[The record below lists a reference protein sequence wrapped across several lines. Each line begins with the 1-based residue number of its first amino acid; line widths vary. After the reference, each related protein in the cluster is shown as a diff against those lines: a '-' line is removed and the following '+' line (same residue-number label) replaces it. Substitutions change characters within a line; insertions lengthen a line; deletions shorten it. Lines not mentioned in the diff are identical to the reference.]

1 LEMRLGCKGF
11 IYPALTI
18 FFPFYADVDFC
29 MWVKFQ
35 PFWHSKHETLKSEFI
50 HFSKYAGHAPC

>member
-1 LEMRLGCKGF
+1 VKVLGDMDCLIVDSSALEMRLGCKGF

-29 MWVKFQ
+29 M
-35 PFWHSKHETLKSEFI
+35 
-50 HFSKYAGHAPC
+50 